1 MVIKTKAVV
10 LHVVKFGDNQLVVDF
25 LTEALGRLSFM
36 IRLPKSA
43 KAKVKRQ
50 VIQLAISVYKFLCHQ
65 CAACIM
71 IAVLL

>member
-10 LHVVKFGDNQLVVDF
+10 LHVVKFGDNQLIVDF

-43 KAKVKRQ
+43 KAWKIRTSTLSDTKVWVR
-50 VIQLAISVYKFLCHQ
+50 
-65 CAACIM
+65 
-71 IAVLL
+71 

>member
-50 VIQLAISVYKFLCHQ
+50 YFQPLSV
-65 CAACIM
+65 
-71 IAVLL
+71 